1 MLLKEA
7 KPVVKVSQQGKYLTP
22 LLDTSADVFALG
34 LGEKNESYMLTEV
47 PRKEPDHKL
56 SHEPTP
62 KWKPKIEQCVV
73 QIPRLKVCFTLDPN
87 FLTKSMTRLMH
98 LNFSQEVEIISGCK
112 E

>member
-1 MLLKEA
+1 MVL
-7 KPVVKVSQQGKYLTP
+7 VH
-22 LLDTSADVFALG
+22 
-34 LGEKNESYMLTEV
+34 GEKNERYKLIEV
-47 PRKEPDHKL
+47 PEKEPDPKF

-73 QIPRLKVCFTLDPN
+73 QIPRLKVCFTLDHN

-98 LNFSQEVEIISGCK
+98 LIFSQEVEIISGWK